1 MKIAMTG
8 GGSGGHITPI
18 LAVAHELKT
27 LQPSAQIIYIGQK
40 GDALSDVPAAHPAV
54 DQVYAVSA
62 GKFRRYANEGWRQYL
77 NLRVQFL
84 NIRDL
89 FRLLRGIWQSYWLL
103 RRLKPDVVFTRGG
116 FVSVPVALGARLNHV
131 PYITHDSDSVPSLA
145 NRMIARWAAVH
156 AVALPPELYPYPA
169 AKTVLVGVPVSSK
182 YQPVDAALRAKY
194 REELGLEYKQVVF
207 LTGGG
212 NGARVLNEA
221 MVANARYLL
230 GTFPELA
237 IVHVAGRSLLDET
250 TAGYDALGL
259 GAARGRVFVHGF
271 VTDLYRYSG
280 AADVVIT
287 RAGAT
292 TLAEF
297 ALQQLACLI
306 VPAGQLGW
314 DMQNAAVLAKRDA
327 AVRLTE
333 DQAEQP
339 ERLGRTIGELLQNDA
354 RRATLAH
361 NLAAYA
367 HPHAATDLAQL
378 LLDVIGGKT
387 AGKLLDGV
395 STGGKTD
402 VAPQK

>member
-1 MKIAMTG
+1 MTG

-27 LQPSAQIIYIGQK
+27 LQPSAQIIYIGQT

-54 DQVYAVSA
+54 DKVYAVSA

-77 NLRVQFL
+77 NLREQFL
-84 NIRDL
+84 NVRDL
-89 FRLLRGIWQSYWLL
+89 FRMLHGIWQSYWLL

-116 FVSVPVALGARLNHV
+116 FVSVPVALGARLNRV
-131 PYITHDSDSVPSLA
+131 PYITHDSDSLPSLA
-145 NRMIARWAAVH
+145 NRIIARWAAAH

-169 AKTVLVGVPVSSK
+169 AKTVLVGVPVSSN
-182 YQPVDAALRAKY
+182 YQPVDARLRARY
-194 REELGLEYKQVVF
+194 RKELGLEYEQVVF

-212 NGARVLNEA
+212 NGAQVLNEA
-221 MVANARYLL
+221 MAANARYLL
-230 GTFPELA
+230 GTFPKLA
-237 IVHVAGRSLLDET
+237 IVHVAGRSHLDET
-250 TAGYDALGL
+250 NAAYDALKL
-259 GAARGRVFVHGF
+259 GTARDRVLVHGF

-306 VPAGQLGW
+306 IPAGHLGW
-314 DMQNAAVLAKRDA
+314 DVQNAAVLAKRDA
-327 AVRLTE
+327 VVQLTE

-339 ERLGRTIGELLQNDA
+339 ERLGRTISELLQNDA
-354 RRATLAH
+354 RRAKLAH

-367 HPHAATDLAQL
+367 HPHAATELAQL
-378 LLDVIGGKT
+378 LLDII
-387 AGKLLDGV
+387 
-395 STGGKTD
+395 GGKTD

>member
-1 MKIAMTG
+1 
-8 GGSGGHITPI
+8 
-18 LAVAHELKT
+18 
-27 LQPSAQIIYIGQK
+27 
-40 GDALSDVPAAHPAV
+40 
-54 DQVYAVSA
+54 
-62 GKFRRYANEGWRQYL
+62 
-77 NLRVQFL
+77 
-84 NIRDL
+84 
-89 FRLLRGIWQSYWLL
+89 
-103 RRLKPDVVFTRGG
+103 
-116 FVSVPVALGARLNHV
+116 
-131 PYITHDSDSVPSLA
+131 
-145 NRMIARWAAVH
+145 
-156 AVALPPELYPYPA
+156 VALPPELYPYPA
-169 AKTVLVGVPVSSK
+169 AKTVLVGVPVSSN

-194 REELGLEYKQVVF
+194 REQLGLEHKQVVF

-230 GTFPELA
+230 GTFPDLA
-237 IVHVAGRSLLDET
+237 IVHVAGRALVDET
-250 TAGYDALGL
+250 NAAYDALQL
-259 GAARGRVFVHGF
+259 GTARGRVFVHGF

-306 VPAGQLGW
+306 IPAGHLGW
-314 DMQNAAVLAKRDA
+314 DVQNAAVLAKRDA
-327 AVRLTE
+327 VVQLTE

-339 ERLGRTIGELLQNDA
+339 ERLGRTISELLQNDA

-367 HPHAATDLAQL
+367 HPHAATELAQL
-378 LLDVIGGKT
+378 LLDIVGGKVVGG
-387 AGKLLDGV
+387 APQ
-395 STGGKTD
+395 GGKTD